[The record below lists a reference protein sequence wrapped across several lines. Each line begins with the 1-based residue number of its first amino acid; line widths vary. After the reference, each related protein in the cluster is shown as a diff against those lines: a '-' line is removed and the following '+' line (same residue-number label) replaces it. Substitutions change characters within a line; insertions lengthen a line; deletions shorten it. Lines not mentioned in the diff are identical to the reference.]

1 MYTKIQTF
9 TRRHAESF
17 PSLRPPMSKV
27 FKTLIRRTIIIS
39 PGTSFS
45 MSITFRPPQR
55 VTHHRRLQNCI
66 FSKMISTLRNLFL
79 RGIQRQLCEQY
90 KMSKKMFYVLSPC
103 VCLTTVT
110 SVSMKT
116 ASNFKAK
123 MVTSEYPSVPL
134 FHVIPWRC
142 LTPSCCLCVLF
153 RTPHRLLSCSEM
165 SGTNAEKAGVIHD
178 VND

>member
-1 MYTKIQTF
+1 MHTHINAYMFGQNEMLPCV
-9 TRRHAESF
+9 RRHAESF
-17 PSLRPPMSKV
+17 LSLRPPISKV

-55 VTHHRRLQNCI
+55 VTHHKLLQNCI
-66 FSKMISTLRNLFL
+66 FSKIISTVINLFL
-79 RGIQRQLCEQY
+79 HGIQRRLCEQY

-103 VCLTTVT
+103 VFLTAVT

-123 MVTSEYPSVPL
+123 MATSAYPSAPL
-134 FHVIPWRC
+134 FHVIP
-142 LTPSCCLCVLF
+142 
-153 RTPHRLLSCSEM
+153 
-165 SGTNAEKAGVIHD
+165 
-178 VND
+178 